1 MPAFVGAGCV
11 CARER
16 ERERVVRGMLARV
29 VEQESDCVRLGVHM
43 TDKESER
50 GRVCVSVC

>member
-11 CARER
+11 CAR